1 VLLRKYCIKPVRM
14 FCQEPILI
22 VLTIY
27 LTLVYGSLY
36 LSYQMFPGAFQNRG
50 WSKPTATLPFISV
63 GLGVLAALGV
73 FSFFT
78 LTWYKQRWIA
88 AQKAS
93 EESSEAVQASSTTPV
108 RIAPEDRL
116 PPMILGA
123 VLLPPAL
130 LWFGWLGEV
139 HWAAQVIACFVIG
152 FALQIIFISGVVY
165 IVDVYPLDTVSAVS
179 IHVMVLSVVSA
190 TFPLFEGPMYQRLHV
205 NWSATLLAGLSAL
218 IMVSP
223 MLLRIYG
230 VHIRNWSQFSVSG
243 I

>member
-1 VLLRKYCIKPVRM
+1 MASLDPRVLLRKYCIKPVRM
-14 FCQEPILI
+14 FSQEPILI
-22 VLTIY
+22 VLTTY

-36 LSYQMFPGAFQNRG
+36 LSYQMFPHAFQNRG
-50 WSKPTATLPFISV
+50 WSIPTATLPFISV
-63 GLGVLAALGV
+63 GLGVLTALGV

-78 LTWYKQRWIA
+78 LTWYKPRWIA

-93 EESSEAVQASSTTPV
+93 EDSSEAAQTSSTTPV

-130 LWFGWLGEV
+130 MWFGWSGEV

-179 IHVMVLSVVSA
+179 IHVMVRSVVAA
-190 TFPLFEGPMYQRLHV
+190 TFPLFEGPMYERLHV

-223 MLLRIYG
+223 YY
-230 VHIRNWSQFSVSG
+230 
-243 I
+243 